1 MLNDYVIIVI
11 ISDELPSPSHVPIF
25 GADLRSP
32 VRGGHRDGGVVLPTR
47 GGVGQ
52 GLARNRGL
60 GMRGS
65 GVQRGRGLGG
75 KGTQR
80 VRRGARVPGNGR
92 GRSPQ
97 VQNLSQGLEIGKTP
111 KYL

>member
-1 MLNDYVIIVI
+1 M
-11 ISDELPSPSHVPIF
+11 F
-25 GADLRSP
+25 RADQRSM
-32 VRGGHRDGGVVLPTR
+32 VRGGHHVHQDGGVVLPPR

-52 GLARNRGL
+52 GLARNGGLKHGVRG
-60 GMRGS
+60 G

-75 KGTQR
+75 KGTQG

-92 GRSPQ
+92 GRSTQ
-97 VQNLSQGLEIGKTP
+97 VQNLSQEVEIGKTP